1 GPDGGR
7 ADPRRAA
14 VGHAASL
21 SSDPDPGRGRQDF
34 DLGFSCAGRHAGGF
48 LRKIRKG
55 LCSHRSLRAAR
66 SAGARAG
73 SAAPHRSGGVSHF
86 SEGVCMRHTKKAHS
100 GGRARIAAWLGA
112 VLLAMGAPCG
122 PAQAQTSTYPSE
134 AGTLEVTTLHKGL
147 ENPWALAF
155 LPQGEGLLITERPG
169 RLRLWTPD
177 GGMSSAI
184 EGLPEVFAKGQG
196 GLLDVALP
204 PDFAQTRR
212 VYLSYAEGSRR
223 NPGE

>member
-1 GPDGGR
+1 
-7 ADPRRAA
+7 
-14 VGHAASL
+14 
-21 SSDPDPGRGRQDF
+21 
-34 DLGFSCAGRHAGGF
+34 
-48 LRKIRKG
+48 
-55 LCSHRSLRAAR
+55 
-66 SAGARAG
+66 
-73 SAAPHRSGGVSHF
+73 
-86 SEGVCMRHTKKAHS
+86 
-100 GGRARIAAWLGA
+100 RARIAAWLGA

-177 GGMSSAI
+177 GGLSSAI

-223 NPGE
+223 NPGEGPAGTAVGYGTLSGDMRRLEDFKVIFRQEPKLSSGVLFGSRLVFDGQGHLFIALGENNQRPTAQELDKLQGKIVRLGPDGSVPDDKP